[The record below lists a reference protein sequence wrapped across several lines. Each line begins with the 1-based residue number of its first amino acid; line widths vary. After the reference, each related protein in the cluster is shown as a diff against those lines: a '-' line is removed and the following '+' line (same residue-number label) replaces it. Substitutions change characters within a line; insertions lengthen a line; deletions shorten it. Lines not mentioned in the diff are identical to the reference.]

1 MTRSRPSSYDERLT
15 AGFLE
20 AIAPPTP
27 EFTPEELATLERFAR
42 ASGIRPEGPG
52 GPPFS
57 LEGRQYM
64 QPLYDERREHPYH
77 RLVIMKSAQL
87 GLTIHE
93 LYRGA
98 WFTADARR
106 RMNVGFFFP
115 SQNAV
120 YDLSASR
127 FKPMFQNA
135 ARMMRLVD
143 AGGLARVDVVRFGV
157 SAMRF
162 RGMKSGVSMDSVPLD
177 ALLFD
182 EVRLM
187 SRSSIE
193 RVQKRVLES
202 KYVSPA
208 GLKGLVQLGSTAG
221 FPEQDIH
228 AYFLQS
234 DQHWYMTRCSGPL
247 CENRF
252 GFNLAQAWADTNGA
266 VVDASDPAG
275 LRYRCPRCGRHI
287 PNVLEGGW
295 ERLGPQDAEWRGY
308 QMNRTLKGPM
318 ELPQLWRNFQTMVV
332 GGVNP
337 AEFYNSDLGL
347 PHKDPNAVIV
357 TAAVF
362 NEGKQVDP
370 AYRWPAPER
379 PPKAPVR
386 AFGIDQK
393 PGQKHILIAEWG
405 PNGRIYPV
413 HLEIVED
420 EGVDER
426 GTDRAVDRTVA
437 VLRRWQVDVGVVDA
451 EPSFDYALGVAGR
464 MPRGS
469 TWLADYLDDRDQPL
483 EWSDQR
489 DAERISRSRREA
501 KYEYWVRVDRYKHL
515 LQAFTLFKHHRVAI
529 PADLEAKGQELL
541 TPDGQRRW
549 VSLGEEWRR
558 HMENIARTSLPRRRR
573 HPETGETIDEG
584 RFFYT
589 FRHLSVE
596 PDFAH
601 AWGFCV
607 AALMRDLGSTQLV
620 PPSSS
625 TPSITGTL
633 QDRLPEALRPAEL
646 ARKAEKTCSGCR
658 FFTPHPS
665 GRGLGRCSSPA
676 LRLAMGVPTDGVLSA
691 APTHSNCKYWK
702 KP

>member
-1 MTRSRPSSYDERLT
+1 MLPYENRLVQ
-15 AGFLE
+15 GFLE
-20 AIAPPTP
+20 RIAPPTP
-27 EFTPEELATLERFAR
+27 EFSPEELATLESFAR

-57 LEGRQYM
+57 LEGREYM
-64 QPLYDERREHPYH
+64 QPLYDERREDPYY

-106 RMNVGFFFP
+106 RVNVGFFFP

-135 ARMMRLVD
+135 SRMMRLAD

-157 SAMRF
+157 SVMRF

-187 SRSSIE
+187 SRAAIE

-202 KYVSPA
+202 KHVSPT
-208 GLKGLVQLGSTAG
+208 GLKGIIQLGSTAG
-221 FPEQDIH
+221 FPDSDIH

-234 DQHWYMTRCSGPL
+234 DQHWFMTRCPGPL
-247 CENRF
+247 CENRH
-252 GFNLAQAWADTNGA
+252 GFNLAQAWVDTQGA
-266 VVDASDPAG
+266 VVNASDPAD
-275 LRYRCPRCGRHI
+275 LHYRCPRCGRRIEH
-287 PNVLEGGW
+287 VLEGDW
-295 ERLGPQDAEWRGY
+295 ERLGPADAEWRGY
-308 QMNRTLKGPM
+308 QMNRTLKGPR

-370 AYRWPAPER
+370 DYHWPLEPER
-379 PPKAPVR
+379 PPRAAAR

-393 PGQKHILIAEWG
+393 PGQKHVLIAEWG

-413 HLEIVED
+413 HLEIVEE

-426 GTDRAVDRTVA
+426 GKDRAVERTVA
-437 VLRRWQVDVGVVDA
+437 ILRQWNVDVGVVDA
-451 EPSFDYALGVAGR
+451 EPSFDYALGVAQR
-464 MPRGS
+464 MPRGAV
-469 TWLADYLDDRDQPL
+469 WLADYLDDRDQPL

-489 DAERISRSRREA
+489 GSEKISLSKREA
-501 KYEYWVRVDRYKHL
+501 KYEYWVKIDRYKHL
-515 LQAFTLFKHHRVAI
+515 LQAFTLFRHHRVAV
-529 PADLEAKGQELL
+529 PVDLERKGQELWV
-541 TPDGQRRW
+541 DGTRKW
-549 VSLGEEWRR
+549 VSLGDEWRR
-558 HMENIARTSLPRRRR
+558 HMGNIARTSLPRRRK
-573 HPETGETIDEG
+573 HPETGEIIDEG
-584 RFFYT
+584 KFSYT

-607 AALMRDLGSTQLV
+607 AALMRDAGSTQMV
-620 PPSSS
+620 PT
-625 TPSITGTL
+625 TPPPTHRTGTL
-633 QDRLPEALRPAEL
+633 QDQLPEALRPVAL
-646 ARKAEKTCSGCR
+646 AKKVDKTCSSCQ
-658 FFTPHPS
+658 FFTPNPN
-665 GRGLGRCSSPA
+665 GQGLGRCESPT
-676 LRLAMGVPTDGVLSA
+676 LRRAMGIPVEGVLST
-691 APTHSNCKYWK
+691 APTHSNCAHWK
-702 KP
+702 KR